1 MQDDAPIKAPLETET
16 PSADAATGN
25 ESRATSHVI
34 VVGNEKGGAGKTT
47 VCMHIKAALQAAG
60 HSVGSIDLD
69 IRQRS
74 LTRYIENRAAL
85 IGRRDMHFP
94 EHIALDG
101 STSAN
106 PEMVQK
112 EEADAFVQALGSL
125 RARHDFVIVDC
136 PGNDSYLSRLAHASA
151 DTLVTPMNESFVD
164 IDLLARINPETLAVE
179 SPSIYAEMVWSC
191 RQARAQAHGTPID
204 WVVLRNR
211 TSHIHAKNRKRVEE
225 TLQELS
231 RRLSFREVEG
241 LSERVVFRE
250 MFPAGL
256 TLIDLT
262 DEEAGQSLTM
272 SHVAARA
279 EVMALVKAL
288 NLPGLNE
295 AEPTESGEAKD

>member
-1 MQDDAPIKAPLETET
+1 MQEDAPIETET
-16 PSADAATGN
+16 AAADAVTDDMP
-25 ESRATSHVI
+25 RATSHVI

-94 EHIALDG
+94 EHIALEG
-101 STSAN
+101 STNAN

-164 IDLLARINPETLAVE
+164 LDLLARINPETLAVE

-295 AEPTESGEAKD
+295 AEPTDSHAPEGANG

>member
-1 MQDDAPIKAPLETET
+1 MQDDAPIETEM
-16 PSADAATGN
+16 PADSATGN
-25 ESRATSHVI
+25 APRATSHVI

-69 IRQRS
+69 VRQRS

-85 IGRRDMHFP
+85 IGRRDMHFS
-94 EHIALDG
+94 EHVALQG
-101 STSAN
+101 ATHAN

-112 EEADAFVQALGSL
+112 EEAEAFVQALGSL

-164 IDLLARINPETLAVE
+164 IDLLARLNPETLAVE

-288 NLPGLNE
+288 NLPGLNQ
-295 AEPTESGEAKD
+295 TETADATQSAEAKD

>member
-1 MQDDAPIKAPLETET
+1 LQEDAPIETET
-16 PSADAATGN
+16 PAAVTDDT
-25 ESRATSHVI
+25 SRATSHVI

-94 EHIALDG
+94 EHIALEG
-101 STSAN
+101 STNAN

-262 DEEAGQSLTM
+262 EEEAGQSLTM

-295 AEPTESGEAKD
+295 AEPTDSHAPEGANG